1 MLPNGTYMTFGISG
15 MALHGL
21 RSVIYRGDLFMLKPL
36 IAGIALAISGVVAA
50 QAAPA
55 SPSTSATPAT
65 PDWVAKSNADAQP
78 LLKALADFNPEFAS
92 QFGFP
97 GFDDKAIDLKPNVGE
112 RSRAAL
118 TAARDQLQK
127 KLAAETDPDVRQD
140 LEIMIKAADRSIE
153 GSKLNEQYLLPY
165 NDIGQTI
172 FQGEFTLLQDQVAP
186 ARRPAALKRLQCY
199 VGMTPGCVPVTKEA
213 QALFQAKLG
222 DAKLIGPYKVEVEQN
237 LANTGRYVDGIR
249 KLYAKYKI
257 DGAAPALDTLQK
269 QLNDYDAWVKST
281 VLPHARTDFRLPPA
295 VYANNLKQV
304 GLDISPQELIK
315 RAELEFME
323 TQAQMQ
329 MMAPD
334 VAKAEGIKGA
344 TDYRDV
350 IKGLKKDQ
358 LDRDSIEPYYH
369 QVIGKI
375 QDIIRQ
381 QGIVSLPNREMI
393 MRVASEAES
402 AAEPAPHMDPPP
414 LIDNH
419 GERGAFVLPLGN
431 PPNGKGDNQ
440 AYDDFTCKS
449 CAWTLVAHEGR
460 PGHELQFSAMV
471 EHGVSLARSLF
482 AFNSV
487 NVEGWALYSE
497 YMMMPYEPK
506 GGQMIVLQLRL
517 LRAARAFLDP
527 MLNLGL
533 ITHDRAHDILVND
546 VGLSEAFAREEL
558 DRFTFRS
565 PGQATAY
572 FYGYTRLLELR
583 AHTQMELGDRF
594 NLKQFNDFL
603 IAQGLLPPD
612 QLAEAV
618 DTQFIPAHGGKRPQ

>member
-1 MLPNGTYMTFGISG
+1 
-15 MALHGL
+15 
-21 RSVIYRGDLFMLKPL
+21 MLKPL
-36 IAGIALAISGVVAA
+36 IAGIALAISGAVAA
-50 QAAPA
+50 QAAPV
-55 SPSTSATPAT
+55 SSSTSAAQATPA
-65 PDWVAKSNADAQP
+65 WVARSDADAQP
-78 LLKALADFNPEFAS
+78 LLKVLADFNPEFAS

-97 GFDDKAIDLKPNVGE
+97 GYDDKAIDLKPNVGE
-112 RSRAAL
+112 RSRAAI
-118 TAARDQLQK
+118 TAARDELQK
-127 KLAAETDPDVRQD
+127 NLATETDADVRQD
-140 LEIMIKAADRSIE
+140 LQIMIKAADRNIE
-153 GSKLNEQYLLPY
+153 DSKLNEQYLLPY
-165 NDIGQTI
+165 TDVGQTV
-172 FQGEFTLLQDQVAP
+172 FQGEFTLLQDQVAA
-186 ARRPAALKRLQCY
+186 ARRPSALKRLKCY
-199 VGMTPGCVPVTKEA
+199 VGMTAGCTPVTKEA
-213 QALFQAKLG
+213 EALFQAKLSNP
-222 DAKLIGPYKVEVEQN
+222 KLIGPYKDEVEQN
-237 LANTGRYVDGIR
+237 LANTARYVDGIR

-257 DGAAPALDTLQK
+257 DGAGPALDALQK
-269 QLNDYDAWVKST
+269 QLNAYDAWVKST

-295 VYANNLKQV
+295 MYINNLEQV
-304 GLDISPQELIK
+304 GLDISPQDLIK
-315 RAELEFME
+315 QAELEFVQ

-334 VAKAEGIKGA
+334 VAKAEGINA
-344 TDYRDV
+344 IDYRDV
-350 IKGLKKDQ
+350 VKGLKTQQ

-369 QVIGKI
+369 DVIGKI

-402 AAEPAPHMDPPP
+402 AQEPAPHMDPPP
-414 LIDNH
+414 LINNH
-419 GERGAFVLPLGN
+419 GERGSFVLPLGN

-506 GGQMIVLQLRL
+506 GGQMIALQLRL

-583 AHTQMELGDRF
+583 AHAQIELGSKF

-603 IAQGLLPPD
+603 ISRGLLPPD

-618 DTQFIPAHGGKRPQ
+618 NMQFIPAHGGKRPQ

>member
-1 MLPNGTYMTFGISG
+1 MFKS
-15 MALHGL
+15 
-21 RSVIYRGDLFMLKPL
+21 L
-36 IAGIALAISGVVAA
+36 IAGIALALGGAVAA

-55 SPSTSATPAT
+55 SPSASAPMATPA
-65 PDWVAKSNADAQP
+65 WVARSNADAQP
-78 LLKALADFNPEFAS
+78 LLKVLADFNPEFAS
-92 QFGFP
+92 QFGLP
-97 GFDDKAIDLKPNVGE
+97 GYDDKAIDLKPGVDE
-112 RSRAAL
+112 RSRAAM
-118 TAARDQLQK
+118 TAARNTLQK

-140 LEIMIKAADRSIE
+140 LEIMIKAADRNIE
-153 GSKLNEQYLLPY
+153 GSRINEQYLLPY
-165 NDIGQTI
+165 TDVGQI
-172 FQGEFTLLQDQVAP
+172 VFQGEFTLLQDQVAA
-186 ARRPAALKRLQCY
+186 ARRPSALKRLQCY
-199 VGMTPGCVPVTKEA
+199 VGMTPGRTPVTKEA
-213 QALFQAKLG
+213 QALFQAKL
-222 DAKLIGPYKVEVEQN
+222 DNPKLIGPYKAEVEQN
-237 LANTGRYVDGIR
+237 LANTARYVDGIR

-257 DGAAPALDTLQK
+257 DGGGPALDAMQK
-269 QLNDYDAWVKST
+269 QLEDYDAWVKAT

-304 GLDISPQELIK
+304 GLDISPQELIRK
-315 RAELEFME
+315 AELEFME

-334 VAKAEGIKGA
+334 VAKAEGINA

-350 IKGLKKDQ
+350 IKGLKKQQ

-375 QDIIRQ
+375 EDIIRQ
-381 QGIVSLPNREMI
+381 QGIVSLPNRQMI
-393 MRVASEAES
+393 MRLASEAES
-402 AAEPAPHMDPPP
+402 AQEPAPHMDPPP
-414 LIDNH
+414 LINNH
-419 GERGAFVLPLGN
+419 GERGSFVLPLGN

-440 AYDDFTCKS
+440 AYDDFTCKA
-449 CAWTLVAHEGR
+449 CAWTLTAHEGR

-506 GGQMIVLQLRL
+506 GGQMIALQLRL

-533 ITHDRAHDILVND
+533 ITHERAHDILVND

-565 PGQATAY
+565 PGQASAY
-572 FYGYTRLLELR
+572 FYGYSRLLELR
-583 AHTQMELGDRF
+583 AHTQIELGSKF

-603 IAQGLLPPD
+603 IAQGLLPPE

-618 DTQFIPAHGGKRPQ
+618 DTQFIPAHGGKRVQ

>member
-1 MLPNGTYMTFGISG
+1 
-15 MALHGL
+15 
-21 RSVIYRGDLFMLKPL
+21 MLKPL
-36 IAGIALAISGVVAA
+36 IAGIALAISGAVAA
-50 QAAPA
+50 QAAPV
-55 SPSTSATPAT
+55 SSSTSAAQATPA
-65 PDWVAKSNADAQP
+65 WVARSDADAQP
-78 LLKALADFNPEFAS
+78 LLKVLADFNPEFAS

-97 GFDDKAIDLKPNVGE
+97 GYDDKAIDLKPNVGE
-112 RSRAAL
+112 RSRAAM
-118 TAARDQLQK
+118 TAARDELQK
-127 KLAAETDPDVRQD
+127 NLATETDADVRQD
-140 LEIMIKAADRSIE
+140 LQIMIKAADRNIE
-153 GSKLNEQYLLPY
+153 DSKLNEQYLLPY
-165 NDIGQTI
+165 TDVGQTV
-172 FQGEFTLLQDQVAP
+172 FQGEFTLLQDQVAA
-186 ARRPAALKRLQCY
+186 ARRPSALKRLKCY
-199 VGMTPGCVPVTKEA
+199 VGMTAGCTPVTKEA
-213 QALFQAKLG
+213 QALFQAKL
-222 DAKLIGPYKVEVEQN
+222 DNPKLIGPYKVEVEQN
-237 LANTGRYVDGIR
+237 LANTTRYVDGIR

-257 DGAAPALDTLQK
+257 DGAGPALDAMQK

-304 GLDISPQELIK
+304 GLDISPQDLIK
-315 RAELEFME
+315 KAELEFME

-334 VAKAEGIKGA
+334 VAKAENINA

-350 IKGLKKDQ
+350 IKGLKKQQ

-414 LIDNH
+414 LINNH

-440 AYDDFTCKS
+440 AYDDFTCKA
-449 CAWTLVAHEGR
+449 CAWTLTAHEGR

-506 GGQMIVLQLRL
+506 GGQMIALQLRL

-572 FYGYTRLLELR
+572 FYGYSRLLELR
-583 AHTQMELGDRF
+583 AHTQIELGNNF

-618 DTQFIPAHGGKRPQ
+618 DTQFIPAHGGKRFQ

>member
-1 MLPNGTYMTFGISG
+1 
-15 MALHGL
+15 
-21 RSVIYRGDLFMLKPL
+21 MLKPL
-36 IAGIALAISGVVAA
+36 IAGIALAISGAVAA

-55 SPSTSATPAT
+55 SSSTTAAPAA
-65 PDWVAKSNADAQP
+65 PAWVSTSNADAQP

-97 GFDDKAIDLKPNVGE
+97 GYDDKAIDLKPNVE
-112 RSRAAL
+112 ARSRDAL
-118 TAARDQLQK
+118 MAARDALQK
-127 KLAAETDPDVRQD
+127 KLETETDPDVRQD
-140 LEIMIKAADRSIE
+140 LQIMIKAAGRTIE
-153 GSKLNEQYLLPY
+153 SSQLDEQYMLPY
-165 NDIGQTI
+165 NDIGQTV
-172 FQGEFTLLQDQVAP
+172 FQGEFTLLQDQVAA
-186 ARRPAALKRLQCY
+186 ARRPYALKRLQCY
-199 VGMTPGCVPVTKEA
+199 VGMAAGCTPVTKEA
-213 QALFQAKLG
+213 EALFQAKLSNP
-222 DAKLIGPYKVEVEQN
+222 KLIGPYKDEVEQN
-237 LANTGRYVDGIR
+237 LANTARYVDGIR

-257 DGAAPALDTLQK
+257 DGAGPALDALQK
-269 QLNDYDAWVKST
+269 QLNAYDAWVKST

-295 VYANNLKQV
+295 MYINNLEQV
-304 GLDISPQELIK
+304 GLDISPQDLIK
-315 RAELEFME
+315 QAELEFVQ

-334 VAKAEGIKGA
+334 VAKAEGINA
-344 TDYRDV
+344 IDYRDV
-350 IKGLKKDQ
+350 VKGLKTQQ

-369 QVIGKI
+369 DVIGKI

-402 AAEPAPHMDPPP
+402 AQEPAPHMDPPP
-414 LIDNH
+414 LINNH
-419 GERGAFVLPLGN
+419 GERGSFVLPLGN

-506 GGQMIVLQLRL
+506 GGQMIALQLRL

-583 AHTQMELGDRF
+583 AHAQIELGSKF

-603 IAQGLLPPD
+603 ISRGLLPPD

-618 DTQFIPAHGGKRPQ
+618 NMQFIPAHGGKRPQ

>member
-1 MLPNGTYMTFGISG
+1 MFKLMVTGF
-15 MALHGL
+15 ALTLVG
-21 RSVIYRGDLFMLKPL
+21 
-36 IAGIALAISGVVAA
+36 AVAA

-55 SPSTSATPAT
+55 GKPVSAPMATPA
-65 PDWVAKSNADAQP
+65 WVAKSNADAQP
-78 LLKALADFNPEFAS
+78 LLKVLADFSPEFAS
-92 QFGFP
+92 QFGIP
-97 GFDDKAIDLKPNVGE
+97 GYDDKAIDLKPGVE
-112 RSRAAL
+112 RRMRAAL
-118 TAARDQLQK
+118 IAARDALQK

-140 LEIMIKAADRSIE
+140 LQIMIKAADRRVE
-153 GSKLNEQYLLPY
+153 GSRIEEQYMLPY
-165 NDIGQTI
+165 TDIGQTI
-172 FQGEFTLLQDQVAP
+172 FYGEFSLLQDQVAA

-199 VGMTPGCVPVTKEA
+199 VGMAAGCTPVTQEA
-213 QALFQAKLG
+213 QALFQAKL
-222 DAKLIGPYKVEVEQN
+222 DNPKLIGPYKVEVEQN
-237 LANTGRYVDGIR
+237 MANTARYVDGVR

-257 DGAAPALDTLQK
+257 DGAGPALDALQK
-269 QLNDYDAWVKST
+269 QLDAYDAWVKST

-295 VYANNLKQV
+295 VYANNLKRV

-315 RAELEFME
+315 KAELEFME

-334 VAKAEGIKGA
+334 VAKAEGIDA

-350 IKGLKKDQ
+350 IKGLKKQQ

-369 QVIGKI
+369 QIIGKI
-375 QDIIRQ
+375 EDIIRQ
-381 QGIVSLPNREMI
+381 RKIVSLPNRQMI
-393 MRVASEAES
+393 MRLASEAES

-414 LIDNH
+414 LIGNH
-419 GERGAFVLPLGN
+419 GERGSFVLPLGN
-431 PPNGKGDNQ
+431 PPNGKGENQ
-440 AYDDFTCKS
+440 AYDDFTCKA
-449 CAWTLVAHEGR
+449 CAWTLTAHEGR

-506 GGQMIVLQLRL
+506 GGQMIALQLRL

-533 ITHDRAHDILVND
+533 ITHDRAHDILVDD

-572 FYGYTRLLELR
+572 FYGYSRLLELR
-583 AHTQMELGDRF
+583 AHTQIELGSKFD
-594 NLKQFNDFL
+594 LKQFNDFL
-603 IAQGLLPPD
+603 IAQGMLPPD

-618 DTQFIPAHGGKRPQ
+618 DARFIPAHGGRRPQ

>member
-1 MLPNGTYMTFGISG
+1 MFKRMITGF
-15 MALHGL
+15 ALTLGCA
-21 RSVIYRGDLFMLKPL
+21 VT
-36 IAGIALAISGVVAA
+36 A
-50 QAAPA
+50 QAAA
-55 SPSTSATPAT
+55 PAT
-65 PDWVAKSNADAQP
+65 EPSPAAAAPAWVAKSNADAQP
-78 LLKALADFNPEFAS
+78 LLKVLADFNPEFAS

-97 GFDDKAIDLKPNVGE
+97 GYDDKAIDLKPGVEE
-112 RSRAAL
+112 RSRAAM
-118 TAARDQLQK
+118 TAARDTLQK

-140 LEIMIKAADRSIE
+140 LRIMIKAADRNIE
-153 GSKLNEQYLLPY
+153 ESRLDEQYMLPY
-165 NDIGQTI
+165 TDVGQI
-172 FQGEFTLLQDQVAP
+172 VFQGEFTLLQDQVA
-186 ARRPAALKRLQCY
+186 AGRRPSALKRLQCY
-199 VGMTPGCVPVTKEA
+199 VGMTAGCTPVTQEA
-213 QALFQAKLG
+213 QALFQAKL
-222 DAKLIGPYKVEVEQN
+222 DNPKLIGPYKVEVEQN
-237 LANTGRYVDGIR
+237 MANTARYVDGIR

-257 DGAAPALDTLQK
+257 DGAAPALDAMQK

-281 VLPHARTDFRLPPA
+281 VLPHARNDFRLPPEI
-295 VYANNLKQV
+295 YANNLKRV
-304 GLDISPQELIK
+304 GLDISPQELIRK
-315 RAELEFME
+315 AELEYME

-334 VAKAEGIKGA
+334 VARAEGFSA

-350 IKGLKKDQ
+350 IKDLKKQQ
-358 LDRDSIEPYYH
+358 LDRNSIEPYYH
-369 QVIGKI
+369 DIIGKI
-375 QDIIRQ
+375 EDIIRKQ
-381 QGIVSLPNREMI
+381 NIVSLPNRQMI

-414 LIDNH
+414 LINNH
-419 GERGAFVLPLGN
+419 GERGTFVLPLGN
-431 PPNGKGDNQ
+431 PPNGNGKNE
-440 AYDDFTCKS
+440 AYDDFTCKA
-449 CAWTLVAHEGR
+449 CAWTLTAHEGR

-497 YMMMPYEPK
+497 FMMMPYEPP
-506 GGQMIVLQLRL
+506 GGQMIALQLRL

-533 ITHDRAHDILVND
+533 ITRDRAHDILVND

-572 FYGYTRLLELR
+572 FYGYAKLLELR
-583 AHTQMELGDRF
+583 AHTQIALGDKF
-594 NLKQFNDFL
+594 NLKRFNDFI

-618 DTQFIPAHGGKRPQ
+618 DTQFIPAQGGKSPH

>member
-1 MLPNGTYMTFGISG
+1 M
-15 MALHGL
+15 
-21 RSVIYRGDLFMLKPL
+21 KPL

-55 SPSTSATPAT
+55 SASTSATPAT
-65 PDWVAKSNADAQP
+65 PGWVAKSNADAQP

-153 GSKLNEQYLLPY
+153 GSKLNEQYLLSY

-257 DGAAPALDTLQK
+257 DGADPALDTLQK
-269 QLNDYDAWVKST
+269 QLNEYDAWVKST

-334 VAKAEGIKGA
+334 VAKAEGIKSA

-375 QDIIRQ
+375 QDIIRE

-583 AHTQMELGDRF
+583 AHTQIELGDRF

>member
-1 MLPNGTYMTFGISG
+1 
-15 MALHGL
+15 
-21 RSVIYRGDLFMLKPL
+21 MLKPF
-36 IAGIALAISGVVAA
+36 IAGIALALSGALAA
-50 QAAPA
+50 QTAPA
-55 SPSTSATPAT
+55 SSSTAAVARVPPVWVSA
-65 PDWVAKSNADAQP
+65 SNADAQP

-97 GFDDKAIDLKPNVGE
+97 GYDDKAIDLKASVDE
-112 RSRAAL
+112 RSRDAMV
-118 TAARDQLQK
+118 AARDALQK
-127 KLAAETDPDVRQD
+127 KLDAETDPDVRQD
-140 LEIMIKAADRSIE
+140 LQIMIKATDRTVES
-153 GSKLNEQYLLPY
+153 SHLNEQYMLPY

-172 FQGEFTLLQDQVAP
+172 FQGEFTLLQDQVAA
-186 ARRPAALKRLQCY
+186 ARRPSALKRLQCY
-199 VGMTPGCVPVTKEA
+199 VGMTPGCAPVTKEA
-213 QALFQAKLG
+213 EALFQAKLSNP
-222 DAKLIGPYKVEVEQN
+222 KLIGPYKVEVEQN
-237 LANTGRYVDGIR
+237 LANTTRYVDGIR
-249 KLYAKYKI
+249 QLYAKYGI
-257 DGAAPALDTLQK
+257 DGAGPALDALQK
-269 QLNDYDAWVKST
+269 QLDAYDVWVKST

-295 VYANNLKQV
+295 LYVNNLEQV
-304 GLDISPQELIK
+304 GLDISPQDLIK
-315 RAELEFME
+315 QAELEFME

-334 VAKAEGIKGA
+334 VAKAEGITGA

-350 IKGLKKDQ
+350 VKGLKKQQ

-369 QVIGKI
+369 DVIGKI
-375 QDIIRQ
+375 QDIIRR

-402 AAEPAPHMDPPP
+402 AQEPAPHMDPPP
-414 LIDNH
+414 LINNH
-419 GERGAFVLPLGN
+419 GERGSFVLPLGN
-431 PPNGKGDNQ
+431 PPSGKGDNQ

-497 YMMMPYEPK
+497 YMTMPYEPK
-506 GGQMIVLQLRL
+506 GGQMIALQLRL

-533 ITHDRAHDILVND
+533 ITRDRAHDILVND

-583 AHTQMELGDRF
+583 AHTQIELGNKF
-594 NLKQFNDFL
+594 NVKQFNDFL
-603 IAQGLLPPD
+603 ISRGLLPPD

-618 DTQFIPAHGGKRPQ
+618 DMQFIPAHGGKRPQ